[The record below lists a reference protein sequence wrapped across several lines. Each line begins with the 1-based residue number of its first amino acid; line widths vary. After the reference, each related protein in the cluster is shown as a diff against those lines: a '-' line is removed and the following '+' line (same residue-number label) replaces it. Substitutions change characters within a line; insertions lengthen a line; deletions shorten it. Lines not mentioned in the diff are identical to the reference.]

1 MNTSGNNGNRNR
13 NRGRGNKN
21 TLKKNK
27 SYSGLRLNEE
37 DDPEVRLHKMMKFLH
52 SFLKKYYS
60 TEDTES
66 YDLFAS
72 YLAVSVNSS
81 LKDRADI
88 DEFVRD
94 VGRFE
99 PSEPVEYL
107 RSFYNYLKDTLQ
119 RIYKTGKDKL
129 GRSVSGAKMSA
140 YESFID
146 KLFLD
151 FVEAREF
158 VEGVVGGPEV
168 VNAEMGSAA
177 AAGHSLARCASGCAA
192 PVLALRQLRVPQRRQ
207 PPLLPPVRHAQPAG
221 SRAAGGGQRRAGAA
235 PRDSRRGPQ

>member
-1 MNTSGNNGNRNR
+1 MNTSGNNGNNGNRNR
-13 NRGRGNKN
+13 NRGHKK
-21 TLKKNK
+21 TLKQKK
-27 SYSGLRLNEE
+27 SYRGLRLNEG
-37 DDPEVRLHKMMKFLH
+37 DDPETRLQKMMHFLH
-52 SFLKKYYS
+52 SFLKQYYK

-81 LKDRADI
+81 LKDREDI
-88 DEFVRD
+88 DDFVRD

-107 RSFYNYLKDTLQ
+107 TSFYNYLKNTLQ
-119 RIYKTGKDKL
+119 RIYQTGKDKL
-129 GRSVSGAKMSA
+129 GRSVSGVKLSA

-151 FVEAREF
+151 FVEAKEF
-158 VEGVVGGPEV
+158 VESVVGGVEG

-177 AAGHSLARCASGCAA
+177 AAGHNEEKNEEDQSGDMGG
-192 PVLALRQLRVPQRRQ
+192 
-207 PPLLPPVRHAQPAG
+207 LLDIFNKFG
-221 SRAAGGGQRRAGAA
+221 I
-235 PRDSRRGPQ
+235 

>member
-1 MNTSGNNGNRNR
+1 MNTTNNGNNGNRG
-13 NRGRGNKN
+13 RGRNNKK
-21 TLKKNK
+21 TLKQKK
-27 SYSGLRLNEE
+27 SYRGLRLNEG
-37 DDPEVRLHKMMKFLH
+37 DDPEVRLQKMMKFLH

-107 RSFYNYLKDTLQ
+107 TSFYNYLKNTLQ
-119 RIYKTGKDKL
+119 RIYQTGKDSLK
-129 GRSVSGAKMSA
+129 RNVPAAKISA
-140 YESFID
+140 YDSFID

-158 VEGVVGGPEV
+158 VEGVVGGEEG

-177 AAGHSLARCASGCAA
+177 ASASAAAGHNEEKNEDQSGDMGG
-192 PVLALRQLRVPQRRQ
+192 
-207 PPLLPPVRHAQPAG
+207 LLDIFKHFG
-221 SRAAGGGQRRAGAA
+221 I
-235 PRDSRRGPQ
+235 